1 MADALFLS
9 ILPVRGGGLRLARM
23 TDKSLWLLVVFV
35 AVWAG
40 VMDWRY
46 RRIPNWLTLP
56 ATAVGLLVNAAL
68 GGWAGVKA
76 SLLGLGFGLL
86 VLLPFVVLKAIG
98 GGDWKLVGA
107 LGAFLG
113 PNRVISVLIG
123 SLIVA
128 GAMATVLVV
137 GKGRV
142 RQTLHNMAHLVRALM
157 MLRMPPH
164 EVSLDN
170 PDAAKVP
177 FGVAVAVTVI
187 LFGAG
192 HWWGRL
198 A

>member
-1 MADALFLS
+1 LADALFLS

-56 ATAVGLLVNAAL
+56 STAVGLLVNAAL

-128 GAMATVLVV
+128 GAMAAVLVV
-137 GKGRV
+137 VKGRV

>member
-1 MADALFLS
+1 
-9 ILPVRGGGLRLARM
+9 M
-23 TDKSLWLLVVFV
+23 TGNSLWLLVVFV
-35 AVWAG
+35 GVWAG

-56 ATAVGLLVNAAL
+56 AAAVGLLVNAAL

-76 SLLGLGFGLL
+76 SLLGLGLSLL

-113 PNRVISVLIG
+113 PNRLIAVLIG

-128 GAMATVLVV
+128 GAMAVVLVV
-137 GKGRV
+137 AKGRV
-142 RQTLHNMAHLVRALM
+142 RQTLRNLAHLVGALM
-157 MLRMPPH
+157 MLRMPPR

-177 FGVAVAVTVI
+177 FGVAVALTVI

>member
-1 MADALFLS
+1 LADALFLS

-56 ATAVGLLVNAAL
+56 STAVGLLVNAAL

-113 PNRVISVLIG
+113 PNRVISALIG

-128 GAMATVLVV
+128 GAMAAGSVV
-137 GKGRV
+137 VQGRG
-142 RQTLHNMAHLVRALM
+142 RQTPRNMAPLLRARL
-157 MLRMPPH
+157 MLRMPPR